1 MSYFVKKHNNL
12 NKAYIEL
19 SLIQYRLILL
29 ASSSKFTKDG
39 PITPETLIR
48 INAHD
53 YHEIYGTSNDMTWS
67 YRVIKEAATS
77 LFDAELS
84 FQTID
89 MDSSKKGIW
98 KDRVRWVSKCSYN
111 DQLKAVELRFTV
123 DVLPYI
129 QELSENYTYFALKSM
144 SRLGSLHSIRLY
156 ELAVMWR
163 KGGKTQLFTIPELKA
178 MLNIKEDEYEDTKSF
193 TRSVLKK
200 SCEEISKKT
209 DINLT
214 YEPEKEGRKIVGF
227 RLISASNKPQ
237 IE

>member
-12 NKAYIEL
+12 NKAYMGL
-19 SLIQYRLILL
+19 SLVQYRLILL

-67 YRVIKEAATS
+67 YRVIKDAAMS
-77 LFDAELS
+77 LFEAHLS

-89 MDSSKKGIW
+89 ANSKKGIW
-98 KDRVRWVSKCSYN
+98 KEKVRWVSKCAYN
-111 DQLKAVELRFTV
+111 DELKAVELRFTV

-129 QELSENYTYFALKSM
+129 QELSENYTYYALKSM
-144 SRLGSLHSIRLY
+144 ARLGSLHSIRLY

-163 KGGKTQLFTIPELKA
+163 KAGKTQLFSIPELKS
-178 MLNIKEDEYEDTKSF
+178 MLNIREDEYADTKSF
-193 TRSVLKK
+193 SRSVLKK

-209 DINLT
+209 DINLEF
-214 YEPEKEGRKIVGF
+214 EPEKEGRKITGY
-227 RLISASNKPQ
+227 RLISTSNKDK

>member
-12 NKAYIEL
+12 NKAYMGL

-39 PITPETLIR
+39 PITPETLIQ

-67 YRVIKEAATS
+67 YRVIKEASAS

-89 MDSSKKGIW
+89 SDAKKGIW
-98 KDRVRWVSKCSYN
+98 KDRVRWVSKSSYN
-111 DQLKAVELRFTV
+111 DHLKAVELRFTV

-144 SRLGSLHSIRLY
+144 SKLGSLHSIRLY

-163 KGGKTQLFTIPELKA
+163 KAGKTQLFSITELKH
-178 MLNIKEDEYEDTKSF
+178 MLNIQDDEYKDTKSF

-200 SCEEISKKT
+200 SCEEINSKT

-214 YEPEKEGRKIVGF
+214 YEPEKEGRKIIGF
-227 RLISASNKPQ
+227 RLIYTEN
-237 IE
+237 EDLN

>member
-12 NKAYIEL
+12 NKAYIGL

-29 ASSSKFTKDG
+29 ASSSKFTKEG

-67 YRVIKEAATS
+67 YRVIKEAAIS
-77 LFDAELS
+77 LFEAHLS

-89 MDSSKKGIW
+89 AESNKGLW
-98 KDRVRWVSKCSYN
+98 KEKVRWVSKCAYN
-111 DQLKAVELRFTV
+111 DELKAVELRFTV

-163 KGGKTQLFTIPELKA
+163 KSGKTQLFSIPELKS
-178 MLNIKEDEYEDTKSF
+178 MLNIREDEYEDTKSF

-227 RLISASNKPQ
+227 RLISNANKPQ